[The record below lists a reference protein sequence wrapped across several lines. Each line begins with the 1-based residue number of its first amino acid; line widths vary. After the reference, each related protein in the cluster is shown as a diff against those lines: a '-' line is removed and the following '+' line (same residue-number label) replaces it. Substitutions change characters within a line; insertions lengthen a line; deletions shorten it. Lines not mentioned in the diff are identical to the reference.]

1 MFEIVLDWVNVN
13 IFLMGWYMNHK
24 HYFKFHFL
32 CLQDQESM
40 DTQDIH
46 QEIPDVVIEINVNTE
61 EMAAAQE
68 GTTHVS
74 DR

>member
-1 MFEIVLDWVNVN
+1 
-13 IFLMGWYMNHK
+13 MNHK

-61 EMAAAQE
+61 EMAPAQE
-68 GTTHVS
+68 GTTHVL